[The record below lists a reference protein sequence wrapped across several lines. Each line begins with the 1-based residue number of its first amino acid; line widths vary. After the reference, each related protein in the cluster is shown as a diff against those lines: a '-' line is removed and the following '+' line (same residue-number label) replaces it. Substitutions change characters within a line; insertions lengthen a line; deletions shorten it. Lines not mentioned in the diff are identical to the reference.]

1 MDYGLDTAVV
11 VWLARERGL
20 AGRGAWVS
28 CTAALILLPLITV
41 NIFSIVWH
49 HEDHTGAHCAVQY
62 STVQFNLQCTM
73 AASVHGRGPAQ
84 RESEGWWWSAIC
96 CLPDPSPGTYTSSYL
111 NII

>member
-62 STVQFNLQCTM
+62 STVQYSTVQYNLQFTM
-73 AASVHGRGPAQ
+73 AASVPGRGPA
-84 RESEGWWWSAIC
+84 
-96 CLPDPSPGTYTSSYL
+96 
-111 NII
+111 